1 MGIIFYL
8 WCGRKRETYSPRCWL
23 FHFCHSSEPLLYFTR
38 LGSSILV
45 WQSQGG
51 THCYL
56 FGLSVYQSCFWKG
69 KSPGCDS
76 CHSRAGLLSP
86 ILASL
91 MASMGSH
98 SWKASSALQCV
109 PLKSVIF
116 RNTQDSLQP
125 SLRCSF

>member
-8 WCGRKRETYSPRCWL
+8 WCGRKRETDSRRCRL
-23 FHFCHSSEPLLYFTR
+23 FHACHSSEPLLYFTR
-38 LGSSILV
+38 LGSRILV

-56 FGLSVYQSCFWKG
+56 FGLSVCQSCFRKG
-69 KSPGCDS
+69 KRPGCDS
-76 CHSRAGLLSP
+76 CHPRAGPLNP

-91 MASMGSH
+91 MASVGPH
-98 SWKASSALQCV
+98 SWKASSALPCV

-116 RNTQDSLQP
+116 RNTQDSLQL